1 MCVETDPCVARYDG
15 IYKVVKYWPEEGK
28 SKFIVWRF
36 QLRRDDPAPAPWT
49 KEGKKR
55 IEEGGWGELRK
66 PENYDEAQAEKLKA
80 KAAKL
85 DEKENDSGNKKA
97 RGEKRKGKVEE
108 GEETEAKREKKA
120 PVAKFKIPA
129 DIQAAMASDKVNK
142 RLWSEIQSREF
153 NTRKDLVDF
162 AEELLQCQFCMS
174 LVTFPVT
181 TQCSHSCCKSCLQ
194 RGFKSGLQ
202 ACSIC
207 RADIQ
212 DTKLEVNKEMREC
225 LLLIFPG
232 YEN

>member
-1 MCVETDPCVARYDG
+1 MIISRYDG

-36 QLRRDDPAPAPWT
+36 LLRRDDPAPAPWT

-66 PENYDEAQAEKLKA
+66 PENYEEAQAEKMRA

-85 DEKENDSGNKKA
+85 DEKENATGSKKV
-97 RGEKRKGKVEE
+97 RGEKRKGKVAE

-129 DIQAAMASDKVNK
+129 NILKAMASDKLNK
-142 RLWSEIQSREF
+142 RLWGEVESRDF
-153 NTRKDLVDF
+153 NTRKELVDF
-162 AEELLQCQFCMS
+162 VEELLQCPFCMS
-174 LVTFPVT
+174 IVTHPVT
-181 TQCSHSCCKSCLQ
+181 TKCSHNFCKSCLQ
-194 RGFKSGLQ
+194 RGFKTEYYT
-202 ACSIC
+202 CSVC
-207 RADIQ
+207 RADLQ
-212 DTKLEVNKEMREC
+212 DTKLEVNQEMRAC